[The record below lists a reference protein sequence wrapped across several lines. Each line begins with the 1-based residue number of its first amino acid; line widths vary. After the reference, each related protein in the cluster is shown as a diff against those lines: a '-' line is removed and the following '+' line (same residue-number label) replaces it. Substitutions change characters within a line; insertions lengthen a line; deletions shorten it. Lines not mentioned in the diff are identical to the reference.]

1 MDLFSAYVAT
11 AARIGSWLVI
21 AGVVMRR
28 MGTDEFALLALVR
41 GTLSILNYGTLG
53 LGPAMIH
60 HLARRQP
67 AAAPIP
73 VLLVESPENVD
84 AAPAATIE
92 YANPTELADPMADV
106 LRPLRETYAAGLRIA
121 LVGGVLLSILL
132 YAYAENFHKLH
143 DVRNAFRASWLM
155 TFVLLMGVGAIFRI
169 ISDAP
174 SAVLQVRD
182 RIARDNAYQCIA
194 EGIWVVGVF
203 LRPLHRLTMFDIA
216 FWFMMSGVFL
226 FVARLASAAGITQRV
241 PVELPHPPRGT
252 TTALLATGGVI
263 VLGQFANY
271 LYAPAAMILIN
282 RLLDRE
288 LVAYYEAAVQV
299 DAALLLLVS
308 SLATVL
314 LPKAAVAHAADD
326 RFAVRRYY
334 VRGTLASLAMLT
346 AGAAAAI
353 ALAPWIFPLWL
364 GEEMRTTR
372 AILPILLIS
381 TVIGGS
387 GMVGRSILIGMGRA
401 TPFTIAAL
409 AAGIAN
415 VVLALVLIKLGWGLR
430 GIVWAT
436 ACVVILRAGIWQ
448 PWYVMRALRAAPPP
462 S

>member
-1 MDLFSAYVAT
+1 
-11 AARIGSWLVI
+11 
-21 AGVVMRR
+21 
-28 MGTDEFALLALVR
+28 
-41 GTLSILNYGTLG
+41 
-53 LGPAMIH
+53 MIH
-60 HLARRQP
+60 QLARRQP
-67 AAAPIP
+67 ASEELSPPPAASIAVLP
-73 VLLVESPENVD
+73 VEAPENVA

-92 YANPTELADPMADV
+92 YANPAELADPMADV

-121 LVGGVLLSILL
+121 LVAGVVLSILL

-143 DVRNAFRASWLM
+143 DVRNAFRTSWLT

-194 EGIWVVGVF
+194 EGIWVFGVLF
-203 LRPLHRLTMFDIA
+203 RPLPRLTMVDIA
-216 FWFMMSGVFL
+216 FWFMMSGAFL
-226 FVARLASAAGITQRV
+226 FVARLASAAGLAQRV
-241 PVELPHPPRGT
+241 AVDLPRPPRGT
-252 TTALLATGGVI
+252 TAALLATGGVI
-263 VLGQFANY
+263 VLGQLANY

-308 SLATVL
+308 ALATVL

-326 RFAVRRYY
+326 RIAVRRYY

-415 VVLALVLIKLGWGLR
+415 VVLALVLVNLGWGLR

-448 PWYVMRALRAAPPP
+448 PWYVMRALRAAPP
-462 S
+462 SRS